1 MNRILSTLAIA
12 GAATASIAATPVSAQ
27 VNGMATASPE
37 AVIVRAAA
45 RVAGYKQIEQT
56 YATHI
61 QQIRT
66 VRQEAN
72 TLQQSLDTN
81 RDGNLTEQEV
91 QANPG
96 VVQQLQQ
103 KEQQVAQISQPI
115 VMAQYYVIE
124 QIINDYQNAQNQVLQ
139 QKRIQVL
146 IAPDAIQYA
155 PDNFNVTNDILAA
168 LDKRLPTVTTTPPAG
183 WQPRPE
189 TAQTHQAI
197 QQILM
202 AAAQQQAMRQQQQ
215 QGQQPQQPAQT
226 PQGR

>member
-1 MNRILSTLAIA
+1 MNRFLSTLAIA
-12 GAATASIAATPVSAQ
+12 GAATAAMAAMPASAQ

-45 RVAGYKQIEQT
+45 RVAGYNQIDQT
-56 YATHI
+56 YAAQIT
-61 QQIRT
+61 QIRT

-81 RDGNLTEQEV
+81 RDNNLTEQEV

-96 VVQQLQQ
+96 VVQQIQQ
-103 KEQQVAQISQPI
+103 KEQQIAQISQPI
-115 VMAQYYVIE
+115 ALAQYYVIE

-168 LDKRLPTVTTTPPAG
+168 VNQRLPTVSTTPPAN
-183 WQPRPE
+183 WQPRRE
-189 TAQTHQAI
+189 TVQTHQAV
-197 QQILM
+197 QQILL
-202 AAAQQQAMRQQQQ
+202 AAAQQQALQQQQ
-215 QGQQPQQPAQT
+215 QQAQQPAQA

>member
-1 MNRILSTLAIA
+1 MNRILTPLAAVGIA
-12 GAATASIAATPVSAQ
+12 AAALAATPAAAQ

-45 RVAGYKQIEQT
+45 RVAGYNQIDQT
-56 YATHI
+56 YAAQIT
-61 QQIRT
+61 QIRT

-91 QANPG
+91 QANPT
-96 VVQQLQQ
+96 VVQQIQQ

-115 VMAQYYVIE
+115 ALAQYYVIE
-124 QIINDYQNAQNQVLQ
+124 QIINDYQNAQNQVVQ
-139 QKRIQVL
+139 QKRIQLL
-146 IAPDAIQYA
+146 IAPDVIQYA

-168 LDKRLPTVTTTPPAG
+168 IDQRLPTVSTTPPAN
-183 WQPRPE
+183 WQPRRE
-189 TAQTHQAI
+189 TVQTHQAV
-197 QQILM
+197 QQILL
-202 AAAQQQAMRQQQQ
+202 AAAQQQAMQQQQ
-215 QGQQPQQPAQT
+215 QQPAQT